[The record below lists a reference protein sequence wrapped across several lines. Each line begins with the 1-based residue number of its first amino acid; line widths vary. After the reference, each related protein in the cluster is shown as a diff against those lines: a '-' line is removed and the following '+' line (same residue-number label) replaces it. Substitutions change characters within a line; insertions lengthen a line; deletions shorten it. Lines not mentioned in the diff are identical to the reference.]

1 MNPIANTVDLNSDMG
16 ESFGRWTLGADEA
29 LMQYVS
35 SVNIACG
42 FHAGDPTVMRKT
54 VQLAKKYNVA
64 IGAHPGYFDV
74 RGFGRFDMDV
84 PLDVLQN
91 DIIYQLG
98 ALQALCNVENV
109 KLSYVKPHGALYNR
123 MARDENVARVVLQA
137 TREFNASLPVLLLA
151 NSVAE
156 NVGRE
161 LGLTI
166 KREGFIDR
174 AYLADGSLQSRS
186 EAGSV
191 IHDVAQAAERALQLV
206 QTKSITAIDG
216 SSVMIQAD
224 SLCIHGDSPNAVAM
238 AKAVRERL
246 EQAGIGVSSFA

>member
-1 MNPIANTVDLNSDMG
+1 MG
-16 ESFGRWTLGADEA
+16 ESFGRWTLGADET

-42 FHAGDPTVMRKT
+42 FHAGDPSVMRKT
-54 VQLAKKYNVA
+54 VQLGKKYNVV
-64 IGAHPGYFDV
+64 IGAHPGYFDM

-166 KREGFIDR
+166 KHEGFIDR
-174 AYLADGSLQSRS
+174 AYLPNGHLQARP
-186 EAGSV
+186 EPGSV

>member
-1 MNPIANTVDLNSDMG
+1 MNPMANTVDLNSDMG
-16 ESFGRWTLGADEA
+16 ESFGRWTLGADET

-74 RGFGRFDMDV
+74 RGFGRFDIDV

-109 KLSYVKPHGALYNR
+109 KLSYIKPHGALYNR
-123 MARDENVARVVLQA
+123 MARDENVARVILQA

-174 AYLADGSLQSRS
+174 AYLAEGSLQPRS

-191 IHDVAQAAERALQLV
+191 IHDVAQAAERALQMV
-206 QTKSITAIDG
+206 QTKSIPAVDG

-238 AKAVRERL
+238 AKAVKERL
-246 EQAGIGVSSFA
+246 EQAGIIVRSFI